1 MGVMTRKIDEHFVI
15 TSDRGSAD
23 ATNKPA
29 PKRMSET
36 SLRVWT
42 GDGWSAIATEAK
54 IFTTPEAADEYTR
67 ANFARVMSAGGTT
80 AEQ

>member
-15 TSDRGSAD
+15 TSDRGAAD
-23 ATNKPA
+23 AAHKPA

-42 GDGWSAIATEAK
+42 GDCWSAVMSDAK
-54 IFTTPEAADEYTR
+54 IFSTLDAADEYTR
-67 ANFARVMSAGGTT
+67 ANYARVMSAGGTT
-80 AEQ
+80 AEK